1 MYYEVIHSVVDILE
15 DKSRDKAVRNSMYF
29 QWGTSQFFNNLLI
42 D

>member
-29 QWGTSQFFNNLLI
+29 QCTSQFFNNLLI